1 MMTVSNNFKIGS
13 EGLKLVPTNEKNSPR
28 KTNIPNIKHIVEVVL
43 KSKKLPSII
52 IILAFVGIPN
62 IKRIVRDF
70 LRPKKLSSI
79 IMTFV
84 GIYVFRNFII
94 KQGHNSG
101 ENENLTIHYYSGQDQ
116 KTDKNETCEQNPG
129 E

>member
-1 MMTVSNNFKIGS
+1 MFLEPDLSGMMTVSNNLKIGS
-13 EGLKLVPTNEKNSPR
+13 EGLKVPSKFTNEKNSPHR
-28 KTNIPNIKHIVEVVL
+28 TDIPNIKHIVEGVL
-43 KSKKLPSII
+43 KSKKLPSI

-70 LRPKKLSSI
+70 LKPKKLSSI

-84 GIYVFRNFII
+84 GIYILRNFII
-94 KQGHNSG
+94 
-101 ENENLTIHYYSGQDQ
+101 GQDQ

>member
-1 MMTVSNNFKIGS
+1 MSNNFKIVS
-13 EGLKLVPTNEKNSPR
+13 EPSKFTNEKNSPCR
-28 KTNIPNIKHIVEVVL
+28 IDIPNIKCIVEGVL
-43 KSKKLPSII
+43 KSKKLPLI

-62 IKRIVRDF
+62 IVKDF

-84 GIYVFRNFII
+84 GIYILRNFII
-94 KQGHNSG
+94 
-101 ENENLTIHYYSGQDQ
+101 GQDQ